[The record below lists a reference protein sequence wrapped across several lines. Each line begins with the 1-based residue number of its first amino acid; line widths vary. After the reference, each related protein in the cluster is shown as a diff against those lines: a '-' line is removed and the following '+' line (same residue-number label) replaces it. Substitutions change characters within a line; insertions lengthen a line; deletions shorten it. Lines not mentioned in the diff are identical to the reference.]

1 MTKTVTTGKATDLIT
16 FTRSTTGT
24 YLDSVKYGDELVTN
38 GTFDTDS
45 DWIFQTGKNWTI
57 SNGKLNA
64 ANSTGYTK
72 QNGVVE
78 NNKTYKVTLDA
89 VVTSGSF
96 RVVTTADPS
105 TYTSYI
111 TTSGSYVFII
121 SPVSSVSG
129 GFEFIGTGFT
139 GSIDNVSV
147 KEIIGNQGTSGEPLL
162 RTANTNEPRIEYDA
176 DGNLKGLLIEE
187 QRTNL
192 VSDSEDMI
200 VPFGR
205 LTSESTTSPTGETT
219 ANSWKISDQT
229 SGYWYNY
236 APINSGTT
244 YTASVFVKLPT
255 EANNAGL
262 RYVRLQSQTT
272 FPLTRAVFDL
282 QTGTQT
288 SADAGLVGSS
298 ITPCGN
304 GWYRISITDT
314 ATSTTSG
321 GSFSF
326 VLFPAANSSGLT
338 WTQTS
343 DMVGKYLLHTF
354 GWQTEAGSFPTSYIP
369 TSGSTVTR
377 NADVASINVSEFE
390 FVQQHGTL
398 IVEGTRPY
406 AMNTSESYASL
417 AQSNTNRFTLY
428 IQGITNLVNGYTR
441 GQTGTNVLVGS
452 TANIGGFD
460 KWGMT
465 YHTQDGFVLAVNGSQ
480 EDTATTANADFV
492 GKTAL
497 WIGNA
502 FSGATEFCNGHI
514 KSVKY
519 YPLKLTENQLKA
531 LTL

>member
-96 RVVTTADPS
+96 RMVTTADPS

-162 RTANTNEPRIEYDA
+162 RTADTNEPRIEYDS

-205 LTSESTTSPTGETT
+205 LTPENTTSPTGETT
-219 ANSWKISDQT
+219 AKSWEISDQT
-229 SGYWYNY
+229 AGYWYNY
-236 APINSGTT
+236 APINSGTI

-262 RYVRLQSQTT
+262 RYVRLGSQTT
-272 FPLTRAVFDL
+272 FSTDNAVFDL

-288 SADAGLVGSS
+288 SASAGLVGSS
-298 ITPCGN
+298 ITPYGN

-314 ATSTTSG
+314 ATSTTGG

-326 VLFPAANSSGLT
+326 VLFPASDSSGGS

-343 DMVGKYLLHTF
+343 DMIGKYLLHTF
-354 GWQTEAGSFPTSYIP
+354 GWQTEAGLFPTSYIP

-377 NADVASINVSEFE
+377 NADVATINVSEFE
-390 FVQQHGTL
+390 YNTTEGSISMEIVPPSNNSGEQQWILG
-398 IVEGTRPY
+398 
-406 AMNTSESYASL
+406 
-417 AQSNTNRFTLY
+417 SNTNSARWAY
-428 IQGITNLVNGYTR
+428 TNAGFDRAIAYDGVNTFGGEDLQPSTINKIATGTDQSTAVIYVNGES
-441 GQTGTNVLVGS
+441 L
-452 TANIGGFD
+452 D
-460 KWGMT
+460 
-465 YHTQDGFVLAVNGSQ
+465 GSQ
-480 EDTATTANADFV
+480 ATN
-492 GKTAL
+492 
-497 WIGNA
+497 GNIA
-502 FSGATEFCNGHI
+502 SLTTIFYLGGNFSTGNVNLGGHI
-514 KSVKY
+514 KSIKY
-519 YPLKLTENQLKA
+519 YPVRLTDNQLKA
-531 LTL
+531 LTQ